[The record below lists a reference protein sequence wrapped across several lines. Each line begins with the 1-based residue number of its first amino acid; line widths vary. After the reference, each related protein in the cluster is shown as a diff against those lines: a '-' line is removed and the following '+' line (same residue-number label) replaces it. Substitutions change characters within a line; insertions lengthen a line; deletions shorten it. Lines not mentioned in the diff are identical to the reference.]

1 MIHFCRSKL
10 GNKLAFWHFWF
21 HRQWKAMGCL
31 NGFLFG
37 KIIYSLVHRS
47 LIVFVI
53 LGNYFNSSFQGHF
66 FFFKKKMKKKAQASG
81 YAE

>member
-1 MIHFCRSKL
+1 
-10 GNKLAFWHFWF
+10 
-21 HRQWKAMGCL
+21 MGCL

-37 KIIYSLVHRS
+37 KSIYSLVHRS

-53 LGNYFNSSFQGHF
+53 LGNYFNTSFQGHF
-66 FFFKKKMKKKAQASG
+66 FFFKKKKKKKAQASG